1 MVWMN
6 TIQHSLSKQSFEF
19 LEYLS
24 QNNPGL
30 KSILFSCPQEE
41 ILEQLDGVVSD
52 TQRNRIIVEKMV
64 EIQLIYLSMNVEGLA
79 IERPSRL
86 PRQVPY
92 GQR

>member
-1 MVWMN
+1 MSA
-6 TIQHSLSKQSFEF
+6 IQHSLSKQSFEF

-52 TQRNRIIVEKMV
+52 TQRNRITVEKMV

-79 IERPSRL
+79 IKRPSRL

>member
-1 MVWMN
+1 MSA
-6 TIQHSLSKQSFEF
+6 IQHSLSKQSFEF

-52 TQRNRIIVEKMV
+52 TQRNRITVEKMV

-79 IERPSRL
+79 KRDCPVC
-86 PRQVPY
+86 Q
-92 GQR
+92 GKCHMGKDDH